1 MGFKFDLEEFG
12 IGVLEGASDYLDT
25 KSAERAAA
33 RKQDET
39 QARQNLP
46 LIGKRRALA
55 RQAAEYGNQAKALG
69 ASEKQVAIA
78 LNSGF
83 DGIQQF
89 VTNLQ
94 KAADQ
99 RGMTSLSAD
108 DIDAI
113 TDMPELPDV
122 NFSYDDMYRTV
133 YGTVPTEAKSPD
145 RSFLAKMVGA
155 GNNDDLARD
164 TFAQGLT
171 VQQINDMAASD
182 DYTKMAGFDNAYI
195 NYTQKPFMDDVEG
208 INFVEKYNKMKT
220 DYLKLDAVIA
230 KADEIDLKI
239 AQKVEAKRSELGDDP
254 EAETKIAQFEMSL
267 KRQASKEILQ
277 GFTSTLDPV
286 VAGYSNKYGNSFYT
300 NPAVKGF
307 LTNIYGS
314 DWVSTQ
320 TKPKKVVDQKTG
332 EVITVDKET
341 GQEVVGTKERASDL
355 TIDPDYNETI
365 KVTPLDAPEWM
376 EQTIIVGGE
385 EKVIVPFTE
394 EQKERVK
401 SYMDTYPLPH
411 MDDRYS
417 MEYTRDDWKKMT
429 RKERDKAGLPTSAVG
444 SWNFEFRDDLEDAGV
459 LEPSK
464 QERIINGALGLYANP
479 QEGAFYKIKVKG
491 RLGAFKV
498 SAEDLKEI
506 PIERIKNGSVMI
518 DKLQGEEEGLQSKGS
533 DWINRTL
540 GVK

>member
-1 MGFKFDLEEFG
+1 MGFKLDLEQFG
-12 IGVLEGASDYLDT
+12 IGFLEGASDYLDT

-33 RKQDET
+33 RKQEKT

-122 NFSYDDMYRTV
+122 NFNYDDMYRTV

-208 INFVEKYNKMKT
+208 IDFVEKYNKMKT

-365 KVTPLDAPEWM
+365 KVTPLDAPISE
-376 EQTIIVGGE
+376 ETITVGGE

-394 EQKERVK
+394 DQQERVK
-401 SYMDTYPLPH
+401 NYMDTYLLPH

-417 MEYTRDDWKKMT
+417 MEYTRDDWKNMT

-444 SWNFEFRDDLEDAGV
+444 SWNFEFRDDLEKAI
-459 LEPSK
+459 EPSR
-464 QERIINGALGLYANP
+464 QERSINGSLGLYANP

-491 RLGAFKV
+491 RLGTYKI
-498 SAEDLKEI
+498 SAEDLSAI
-506 PIERIKNGSVMI
+506 PIERVQNGSVMI
-518 DKLQGEEEGLQSKGS
+518 EKMGKDEEGLQSKGS

>member
-12 IGVLEGASDYLDT
+12 IGFLEGASDYLDT

-83 DGIQQF
+83 DGIQTF

-99 RGMTSLSAD
+99 RGMTSLSPD

-113 TDMPELPDV
+113 TDMPDLPDV
-122 NFSYDDMYRTV
+122 NFNYDDMYRTV

-171 VQQINDMAASD
+171 VEQINDMAASD

-208 INFVEKYNKMKT
+208 IDFVEKYNKMKT
-220 DYLKLDAVIA
+220 DYLKSDAVIA

-239 AQKVEAKRSELGDDP
+239 ARKVEAKRSELGDDP

-365 KVTPLDAPEWM
+365 KVTPLDAPISE
-376 EQTIIVGGE
+376 ETITVGGE

-394 EQKERVK
+394 DQQERVK
-401 SYMDTYPLPH
+401 NYMDTYLLPH

-417 MEYTRDDWKKMT
+417 MEYTRDDWKNMT

-444 SWNFEFRDDLEDAGV
+444 SWNFEFRDDLEKAI
-459 LEPSK
+459 EPSR
-464 QERIINGALGLYANP
+464 QERSINGSLGLYANP

-491 RLGAFKV
+491 RLGTYKI
-498 SAEDLKEI
+498 SAEDLSAI
-506 PIERIKNGSVMI
+506 PIERVQNGSVMI
-518 DKLQGEEEGLQSKGS
+518 EKMGKDEEGLQSKGS

>member
-1 MGFKFDLEEFG
+1 MGFKFNLEEFG
-12 IGVLEGASDYLDT
+12 LGFLDGASDYLDT

-33 RKQDET
+33 RKQEKA
-39 QARQNLP
+39 QARQNVP

-83 DGIQQF
+83 DGIQTF

-99 RGMTSLSAD
+99 RGITSLSPD

-122 NFSYDDMYRTV
+122 NFDYDDMYRTV

-208 INFVEKYNKMKT
+208 IDFVEKYNKKMD
-220 DYLKLDAVIA
+220 DYLKLDSVIA
-230 KADEIDLKI
+230 KADQADLNI
-239 AQKVEAKRSELGDDP
+239 ATEVKKKRAELEGDP
-254 EAETKIAQFEMSL
+254 EATTKLAQYEIAL
-267 KRQASKEILQ
+267 KRQAQKEILQ

-307 LTNIYGS
+307 LTNVYGS

-320 TKPKKVVDQKTG
+320 TKPKKVVDQNTG
-332 EVITVDKET
+332 EVITLDKET
-341 GQEVVGTKERASDL
+341 GQEVKGNKERAADL
-355 TIDPDYNETI
+355 TIGSEYNEVIKDTELEDSVSEETI
-365 KVTPLDAPEWM
+365 T
-376 EQTIIVGGE
+376 VGGE

-394 EQKERVK
+394 DQKEKVK
-401 SYMDTYPLPH
+401 NYMDTYTLPFRE
-411 MDDRYS
+411 DRYS
-417 MEYTRDDWKKMT
+417 MEYTRDDWNNMT
-429 RKERDKAGLPTSAVG
+429 RKERDKAGLPTSAAG
-444 SWNFEFRDDLEDAGV
+444 SWNFDFRDELEKAI
-459 LEPSK
+459 EPSGE
-464 QERIINGALGLYANP
+464 ERSINGALGLYANP
-479 QEGAFYKIKVKG
+479 QEGAFYKIKIKG

-498 SAEDLKEI
+498 SAEDLREI

-518 DKLQGEEEGLQSKGS
+518 DKIEGEAEGLQSKDS
-533 DWINRTL
+533 DAINRTF
-540 GVK
+540 GAK

>member
-1 MGFKFDLEEFG
+1 MGFKFNLEEFG
-12 IGVLEGASDYLDT
+12 LGFLDGASDYLDT

-33 RKQDET
+33 RKQEKA

-55 RQAAEYGNQAKALG
+55 RQAADYGNQAKALG

-122 NFSYDDMYRTV
+122 NFSYDDMYRAV

-208 INFVEKYNKMKT
+208 IDFVEKYGKMKT

-320 TKPKKVVDQKTG
+320 TKPKKVVDQNTG

-365 KVTPLDAPEWM
+365 KVTPLDAYISE
-376 EQTIIVGGE
+376 ETVTVGGE

-394 EQKERVK
+394 DQQERVK
-401 SYMDTYPLPH
+401 NYMDTYLLPH

-417 MEYTRDDWKKMT
+417 MEYTRDDWNNMT
-429 RKERDKAGLPTSAVG
+429 RTERDKAGLPTSAVG
-444 SWNFEFRDDLEDAGV
+444 SWNFEFRDDLEKAI
-459 LEPSK
+459 EPTK
-464 QERIINGALGLYANP
+464 QEMNINGALGLYANP

-498 SAEDLKEI
+498 SAEDLREI

-518 DKLQGEEEGLQSKGS
+518 DKIEGEEEGLQSKGS

>member
-99 RGMTSLSAD
+99 RGMTSLSPD

-122 NFSYDDMYRTV
+122 NFDYDDMYRTV

-208 INFVEKYNKMKT
+208 IDFVEKYNKMKT
-220 DYLKLDAVIA
+220 DYLKSDAVIA
-230 KADEIDLKI
+230 KADQADLTI
-239 AQKVEAKRSELGDDP
+239 TTEVEEKRKELEGDP
-254 EAETKIAQFEMSL
+254 EATTKLAQFEMSL

-307 LTNIYGS
+307 LTNVYGS

-341 GQEVVGTKERASDL
+341 GQEVKGTKERATDL
-355 TIDPDYNETI
+355 TIDPDYNEVIGEGTELDTPI
-365 KVTPLDAPEWM
+365 SEETVT
-376 EQTIIVGGE
+376 VGGE

-394 EQKERVK
+394 DQKERVK
-401 SYMDTYPLPH
+401 SYMDTYTLPFRE
-411 MDDRYS
+411 DRYS
-417 MEYTRDDWKKMT
+417 MEYTRDDWNNMT

-444 SWNFEFRDDLEDAGV
+444 SWNFEFRDELEKAI
-459 LEPSK
+459 EPSGE
-464 QERIINGALGLYANP
+464 ERSINGALGLYANP
-479 QEGAFYKIKVKG
+479 QEGAFYKIKIKG

-498 SAEDLKEI
+498 SAEDLREI

-518 DKLQGEEEGLQSKGS
+518 DKIEGEAEGLQSKDS
-533 DWINRTL
+533 DAINRTF
-540 GVK
+540 GAK

>member
-1 MGFKFDLEEFG
+1 MGFKFDLEDFG
-12 IGVLEGASDYLDT
+12 IGFLEGASDYLDT
-25 KSAERAAA
+25 KSAEREAA
-33 RKQDET
+33 RKQEKT

-133 YGTVPTEAKSPD
+133 YGVVPTEAKSPD

-365 KVTPLDAPEWM
+365 KVTPLDAPISE
-376 EQTIIVGGE
+376 ETITVGGE

-394 EQKERVK
+394 DQQERVK
-401 SYMDTYPLPH
+401 NYMDTYLLPH

-417 MEYTRDDWKKMT
+417 MEYTRDDWDNMT

-444 SWNFEFRDDLEDAGV
+444 SWNFEFRDDLEKAI
-459 LEPSK
+459 EPSR
-464 QERIINGALGLYANP
+464 QERSINGSLGLYANP

-491 RLGAFKV
+491 RLGTYKI
-498 SAEDLKEI
+498 SAEDLSAI
-506 PIERIKNGSVMI
+506 PIERVQNGSVMI
-518 DKLQGEEEGLQSKGS
+518 EKMGKDEEGLQSKGS

>member
-1 MGFKFDLEEFG
+1 MGLNIDWDQFGLGALEE
-12 IGVLEGASDYLDT
+12 ASDYLDK
-25 KSAERAAA
+25 KSEERAAA
-33 RKQDET
+33 RKQAKT

-55 RQAAEYGNQAKALG
+55 RQASEYGNQAKALG
-69 ASEKQVAIA
+69 ASEKQIAIA

-83 DGIQQF
+83 DGIQKF

-99 RGMTSLSAD
+99 RGMTSLGTD

-113 TDMPELPDV
+113 TDMPDLPDV
-122 NFSYDDMYRTV
+122 NFNYDDMYKAV
-133 YGTVPTEAKSPD
+133 YGAVPTEAKSPD
-145 RSFLAKMVGA
+145 RSFLAKMIGA

-208 INFVEKYNKMKT
+208 ITFVEKYNTMKT
-220 DYLKLDAVIA
+220 AYLKSEAVVN
-230 KADEIDLKI
+230 KAANIDLRIETLVK
-239 AQKVEAKRSELGDDP
+239 EKRAELGDDP
-254 EAETKIAQFEMSL
+254 EATTKLAQFEMSL
-267 KRQASKEILQ
+267 KRDASKELLQ
-277 GFTSTLDPV
+277 GFRSTLDPV

-307 LTNIYGS
+307 LTTVYGS
-314 DWVSTQ
+314 DYVNTQ
-320 TKPKKVVDQKTG
+320 TKPKKVIDPNTG
-332 EVITVDKET
+332 EVVTVDKET
-341 GQEVVGTKERASDL
+341 GQEVKGTKERATDL
-355 TIDPDYNETI
+355 TIDPDYNEVIGEGTE
-365 KVTPLDAPEWM
+365 LDAPIS
-376 EQTIIVGGE
+376 EQTITVGGE
-385 EKVIVPFTE
+385 EKVIVPFTKQQE
-394 EQKERVK
+394 EKVK
-401 SYMDTYPLPH
+401 KYMDSYLLPH

-417 MEYTRDDWKKMT
+417 MEYTREDWKKMT
-429 RKERDKAGLPTSAVG
+429 RKERDKAGLPTSSIG
-444 SWNFEFRDDLEDAGV
+444 SWNFEFRDDLEEAI
-459 LEPSK
+459 EPGR
-464 QERIINGALGLYANP
+464 QERSINGALGLYANP

-491 RLGAFKV
+491 RLGAYKI
-498 SAEDLKEI
+498 SAEDLNTI
-506 PIERIKNGSVMI
+506 PVERVRNGSVMI
-518 DKLQGEEEGLQSKGS
+518 EKIDKDEEGLQSKGS

>member
-1 MGFKFDLEEFG
+1 MGLNVDWEQFGLGALEE
-12 IGVLEGASDYLDT
+12 AADYLDK
-25 KSAERAAA
+25 KSEERAAFK
-33 RKQDET
+33 KQEKA

-46 LIGKRRALA
+46 LIGKRRSLA

-83 DGIQQF
+83 DGIQKF

-99 RGMTSLSAD
+99 RGMTSLSTD

-113 TDMPELPDV
+113 TDMPDLPDV
-122 NFSYDDMYRTV
+122 NFDYDDMYKAV
-133 YGTVPTEAKSPD
+133 YGAVPTEAKSPD
-145 RSFLAKMVGA
+145 RNFLAKMLGVGA
-155 GNNDDLARD
+155 NDDLARD

-208 INFVEKYNKMKT
+208 INFVEKYNKMKAN
-220 DYLKLDAVIA
+220 YLKSEAVVN
-230 KADEIDLKI
+230 KATEIDLNIEKL
-239 AQKVEAKRSELGDDP
+239 VEKKRLELGDDP
-254 EAETKIAQFEMSL
+254 EATTKLAQFEMSL
-267 KRQASKEILQ
+267 KRDASKEILQ
-277 GFTSTLDPV
+277 GFRSTLDPV

-307 LTNIYGS
+307 LTTVYGS
-314 DWVSTQ
+314 DYVSTQ
-320 TKPKKVVDQKTG
+320 TKPKKVIDPESG
-332 EVITVDKET
+332 EVITVDRKT
-341 GQEVVGTKERASDL
+341 GQEVVGTKERATDL
-355 TIDPDYNETI
+355 TIDQDYNEVIGEGTE
-365 KVTPLDAPEWM
+365 LDAPIS
-376 EQTIIVGGE
+376 EQTITVGGE
-385 EKVIVPFTE
+385 EKVIIPFTE
-394 EQKERVK
+394 EQEQRVK
-401 SYMDTYPLPH
+401 DYMATYPLPH

-417 MEYTRDDWKKMT
+417 MEYTRADWKKMT
-429 RKERDKAGLPTSAVG
+429 RKERDKAGLPTSAIG
-444 SWNFEFRDDLEDAGV
+444 SWNFEFRDDLEEAI
-459 LEPSK
+459 EPTK
-464 QERIINGALGLYANP
+464 QEMNINGALSLYANP

-498 SAEDLKEI
+498 SAEDLREI

-518 DKLQGEEEGLQSKGS
+518 DKIQGEEEGLKSKGP

>member
-365 KVTPLDAPEWM
+365 KVTPLDAPISE
-376 EQTIIVGGE
+376 ETITVGGE

-394 EQKERVK
+394 DQQERVK
-401 SYMDTYPLPH
+401 NYMDTYLLPH

-417 MEYTRDDWKKMT
+417 MEYTRDDWDNMT

-444 SWNFEFRDDLEDAGV
+444 SWNFEFRDDLEKAI
-459 LEPSK
+459 EPSR
-464 QERIINGALGLYANP
+464 QERSINGSLGLYANP

-491 RLGAFKV
+491 RLGTYKI
-498 SAEDLKEI
+498 SAEDLSAI
-506 PIERIKNGSVMI
+506 PIERVQNGSVMI
-518 DKLQGEEEGLQSKGS
+518 EKMGKDEEGLQSKGS

>member
-341 GQEVVGTKERASDL
+341 GQEVKGTKERATDL
-355 TIDPDYNETI
+355 TIDPDYNEVIGDGTE
-365 KVTPLDAPEWM
+365 LDAPISE
-376 EQTIIVGGE
+376 ETVTVGGE

-394 EQKERVK
+394 DQKERVK
-401 SYMDTYPLPH
+401 SYMDTYTLPFRE
-411 MDDRYS
+411 DRYS
-417 MEYTRDDWKKMT
+417 MEYTRDDWNNMT

-444 SWNFEFRDDLEDAGV
+444 SWNFEFRDELEKAI
-459 LEPSK
+459 EPSGE
-464 QERIINGALGLYANP
+464 ERSINGALGLYANP
-479 QEGAFYKIKVKG
+479 QEGAFYKIKIKG

-498 SAEDLKEI
+498 SAENLREI

-518 DKLQGEEEGLQSKGS
+518 DKIEGEAEGLQSKDS
-533 DWINRTL
+533 DAINRTF

>member
-1 MGFKFDLEEFG
+1 MGLNIDWEQFGLGALEE
-12 IGVLEGASDYLDT
+12 ASDYLDK
-25 KSAERAAA
+25 KSEERAAFKKREEA
-33 RKQDET
+33 

-69 ASEKQVAIA
+69 ASEKQIAIA

-83 DGIQQF
+83 DGIQKF

-99 RGMTSLSAD
+99 RGMTSLGAD

-113 TDMPELPDV
+113 TDMPDLPDV
-122 NFSYDDMYRTV
+122 NFDYDDMYKAV

-145 RSFLAKMVGA
+145 RSFLAKMIGA
-155 GNNDDLARD
+155 GANDDLARD

-182 DYTKMAGFDNAYI
+182 DYTKLAGFDNAYI

-220 DYLKLDAVIA
+220 DYLKSEAVVN
-230 KADEIDLKI
+230 KAADIDLKI
-239 AQKVEAKRSELGDDP
+239 ETLVKEKRAELGDDP
-254 EAETKIAQFEMSL
+254 EATTKLAQYEMSL
-267 KRQASKEILQ
+267 KRQASKELLQ

-307 LTNIYGS
+307 LTTVYGS
-314 DWVSTQ
+314 DYVSTQ
-320 TKPKKVVDQKTG
+320 TKPKKVIDPESG
-332 EVITVDKET
+332 EVVTVDRQT
-341 GQEVVGTKERASDL
+341 GQEVAGSKERATDL
-355 TIDPDYNETI
+355 I
-365 KVTPLDAPEWM
+365 KVTELDAPIS

-385 EKVIVPFTE
+385 EKVIIPFTE
-394 EQKERVK
+394 EQEQRVK
-401 SYMDTYPLPH
+401 DYMDTYPLPH

-417 MEYTRDDWKKMT
+417 MEYTRADWKKMT
-429 RKERDKAGLPTSAVG
+429 RKERDAAGLPTSAIG
-444 SWNFEFRDDLEDAGV
+444 SWNFEFRDDLEEAI
-459 LEPSK
+459 EPTK
-464 QERIINGALGLYANP
+464 QEMNINGALGLYANP

-498 SAEDLKEI
+498 SAEDLREI

-518 DKLQGEEEGLQSKGS
+518 NKIEGEEEGLKSKGS

>member
-12 IGVLEGASDYLDT
+12 IGFLEGASDYLDT

-83 DGIQQF
+83 DGIQTF

-99 RGMTSLSAD
+99 RGMTSLSPD

-113 TDMPELPDV
+113 TDMPDLPDV
-122 NFSYDDMYRTV
+122 NFNYDDMYRTV

-208 INFVEKYNKMKT
+208 INFVEKYNTMKT
-220 DYLKLDAVIA
+220 AYLKSDAVVTRA
-230 KADEIDLKI
+230 ADIDLKI
-239 AQKVEAKRSELGDDP
+239 EKRVEEKRKELGDDP

-365 KVTPLDAPEWM
+365 KVTPLDAPISE
-376 EQTIIVGGE
+376 ETITVGGE

-394 EQKERVK
+394 DQQERVK
-401 SYMDTYPLPH
+401 NYMDTYLLPH

-417 MEYTRDDWKKMT
+417 MEYTRDDWKNMT

-444 SWNFEFRDDLEDAGV
+444 SWNFEFRDDLEKAI
-459 LEPSK
+459 EPSR
-464 QERIINGALGLYANP
+464 QERSINGSLGLYANP

-491 RLGAFKV
+491 RLGTYKI
-498 SAEDLKEI
+498 SAEDLSAI
-506 PIERIKNGSVMI
+506 PIERVQNGSVMI
-518 DKLQGEEEGLQSKGS
+518 EKMGKDEEGLQSKGS

>member
-33 RKQDET
+33 RKQEKT

-122 NFSYDDMYRTV
+122 NFSYDDMYRAV
-133 YGTVPTEAKSPD
+133 YGVVPTEAKSPD

-332 EVITVDKET
+332 EIITVDKET

-365 KVTPLDAPEWM
+365 KVTPLDAPISE
-376 EQTIIVGGE
+376 ETVTVGGE

-394 EQKERVK
+394 DQQERVK
-401 SYMDTYPLPH
+401 NYMDTYLLPH

-417 MEYTRDDWKKMT
+417 MEYTRDDWNNMT
-429 RKERDKAGLPTSAVG
+429 RKERDAAGLPTSAIG
-444 SWNFEFRDDLEDAGV
+444 SWNFEFRDELEEAI
-459 LEPSK
+459 EPTK
-464 QERIINGALGLYANP
+464 QERNINGALGLYANP

-498 SAEDLKEI
+498 SAEDLREI

-518 DKLQGEEEGLQSKGS
+518 DKIEGEEEGLKSKGP
-533 DWINRTL
+533 DEINRTF

>member
-12 IGVLEGASDYLDT
+12 IGFLEGASDYLDT

-83 DGIQQF
+83 DCIQQF

-122 NFSYDDMYRTV
+122 NFNYDDMYRTV

-208 INFVEKYNKMKT
+208 IDFVEKYNKMKT

-239 AQKVEAKRSELGDDP
+239 ARKVEAKRSELGDDP

-365 KVTPLDAPEWM
+365 KVTPLDAPISE
-376 EQTIIVGGE
+376 ETITVGGE

-394 EQKERVK
+394 DQQERVK
-401 SYMDTYPLPH
+401 NYMDTYLLPH

-417 MEYTRDDWKKMT
+417 MEYTRDDWDNMT

-444 SWNFEFRDDLEDAGV
+444 SWNFEFRDDLEKAI
-459 LEPSK
+459 EPSR
-464 QERIINGALGLYANP
+464 QERSINGSLGLYANP

-491 RLGAFKV
+491 RLGTYKI
-498 SAEDLKEI
+498 SAEDLSAI
-506 PIERIKNGSVMI
+506 PIERVQNGSVMI
-518 DKLQGEEEGLQSKGS
+518 EKMGKDEEGLQSKGS

>member
-1 MGFKFDLEEFG
+1 MGLNIDWEQFGLGALEE
-12 IGVLEGASDYLDT
+12 ASDYLDK
-25 KSAERAAA
+25 KSEERDAF
-33 RKQDET
+33 RKQAKA

-83 DGIQQF
+83 DGIQKF

-99 RGMTSLSAD
+99 RGMTSLGTD

-113 TDMPELPDV
+113 TDMPDLPDV
-122 NFSYDDMYRTV
+122 NFDYDDMYKAV
-133 YGTVPTEAKSPD
+133 YGAVPTEAKSPD
-145 RSFLAKMVGA
+145 RNFLAKMLGVGA
-155 GNNDDLARD
+155 NDDLAKD
-164 TFAQGLT
+164 VYAQGLT

-182 DYTKMAGFDNAYI
+182 DYTKMAGFDNSYI

-208 INFVEKYNKMKT
+208 IDFVEKYNKMRDT
-220 DYLKLDAVIA
+220 YLKQESVIA
-230 KADEIDLKI
+230 KAAEIDLQIEKKI
-239 AQKVEAKRSELGDDP
+239 DAKRAELGADP
-254 EAETKIAQFEMSL
+254 EAEAKLMQFKASL
-267 KRQASKEILQ
+267 SKEASKEIMA
-277 GFTSTLDPV
+277 GFKSTLDPV
-286 VAGYSNKYGNSFYT
+286 VAGYSSKYGNSFYT

-307 LTNIYGS
+307 LTTIYGS
-314 DWVSTQ
+314 DWVSTR
-320 TKPKKVVDQKTG
+320 TKPKKVIDPESG
-332 EVITVDKET
+332 EVITVDRET
-341 GQEVVGTKERASDL
+341 GQEVAGEKERASDL
-355 TIDPDYNETI
+355 TIDPDYNEVI
-365 KVTPLDAPEWM
+365 KVTELDDPIS
-376 EQTIIVGGE
+376 EQTITVGGE
-385 EKVIVPFTE
+385 EKVIIPFTE
-394 EQKERVK
+394 EQEQRVK
-401 SYMDTYPLPH
+401 DYMDTYPLPH

-417 MEYTRDDWKKMT
+417 MEYTRADWKKMT
-429 RKERDKAGLPTSAVG
+429 RKERDAAGLPTSAIG
-444 SWNFEFRDDLEDAGV
+444 SWNFEFRDDLEEAI
-459 LEPSK
+459 EPTK
-464 QERIINGALGLYANP
+464 QEMNINGALGLYANP

-498 SAEDLKEI
+498 SAEDLREI

-518 DKLQGEEEGLQSKGS
+518 DKIEGEEEGLKSKGP

>member
-1 MGFKFDLEEFG
+1 MGFNFDLEEFG
-12 IGVLEGASDYLDT
+12 IGFLEGASDYLDT

-33 RKQDET
+33 RKQEKA

-83 DGIQQF
+83 DGIQKF

-99 RGMTSLSAD
+99 RGMTSLSPD

-113 TDMPELPDV
+113 TDMPDLPDV
-122 NFSYDDMYRTV
+122 NFNYDDMYRTV

-145 RSFLAKMVGA
+145 RSFLAKMIGA

-182 DYTKMAGFDNAYI
+182 DYTKLAGFDNAYI

-208 INFVEKYNKMKT
+208 INFVEKYNKMKA
-220 DYLKLDAVIA
+220 DYLKSEAVVN
-230 KADEIDLKI
+230 KATEIDLDIRI
-239 AQKVEAKRSELGDDP
+239 AVEDKRKELGDDP
-254 EAETKIAQFEMSL
+254 EAETKLAQYELSL
-267 KRQASKEILQ
+267 KRQASKKLLQ

-307 LTNIYGS
+307 LTTVYGS
-314 DWVSTQ
+314 DWLSTQ
-320 TKPKKVVDQKTG
+320 TKPKKVIDPESG

-341 GQEVVGTKERASDL
+341 GQEVVGTKERATDL
-355 TIDPDYNETI
+355 TIDSDYNEVIGEGTE
-365 KVTPLDAPEWM
+365 LDAPIS
-376 EQTIIVGGE
+376 EQTITVGGE
-385 EKVIVPFTE
+385 EKVIIPFTE
-394 EQKERVK
+394 DQKERVK
-401 SYMDTYPLPH
+401 NYMDTYTLPFRE
-411 MDDRYS
+411 DRYS
-417 MEYTRDDWKKMT
+417 MEYTRDDWNNMT
-429 RKERDKAGLPTSAVG
+429 RKERDKAGLPTSALG
-444 SWNFEFRDDLEDAGV
+444 SWNFEFRDDLEEAI
-459 LEPSK
+459 EPTK
-464 QERIINGALGLYANP
+464 QEMNINGALGLYANP
-479 QEGAFYKIKVKG
+479 QEGAFYKIKIKG

-498 SAEDLKEI
+498 SAEDLREI

-518 DKLQGEEEGLQSKGS
+518 DKIEGEAAGLQSKDS
-533 DWINRTL
+533 DEINRTF

>member
-1 MGFKFDLEEFG
+1 MGFKFNLEEFG
-12 IGVLEGASDYLDT
+12 LGFLDGASDYLDT
-25 KSAERAAA
+25 KSAERAAD
-33 RKQDET
+33 RKQEKA

-99 RGMTSLSAD
+99 RGMTSLSPD

-122 NFSYDDMYRTV
+122 NFSYDDMFRTV

-365 KVTPLDAPEWM
+365 KVTPLDAPISE
-376 EQTIIVGGE
+376 ETITVGGE

-394 EQKERVK
+394 DQQERVK
-401 SYMDTYPLPH
+401 NYMDTYLLPH

-417 MEYTRDDWKKMT
+417 MEYTRDDWDNMT

-444 SWNFEFRDDLEDAGV
+444 SWNFEFRDDLEKAI
-459 LEPSK
+459 EPSR
-464 QERIINGALGLYANP
+464 QERSINGSLGLYANP

-491 RLGAFKV
+491 RLGTYKI
-498 SAEDLKEI
+498 SAEDLSAI
-506 PIERIKNGSVMI
+506 PIERVQNGSVMI
-518 DKLQGEEEGLQSKGS
+518 EKMGKDEEGLQSKGS

>member
-55 RQAAEYGNQAKALG
+55 RQAAEYGNQAEALG
-69 ASEKQVAIA
+69 ASKKQIAIA

-122 NFSYDDMYRTV
+122 NFNYDDMYRTV

-208 INFVEKYNKMKT
+208 IDFVEKYNKMKT

-239 AQKVEAKRSELGDDP
+239 ARKVEAKRSELGDDP

-365 KVTPLDAPEWM
+365 KVTPLDAPISE
-376 EQTIIVGGE
+376 ETITVGGE

-394 EQKERVK
+394 DQQERVK
-401 SYMDTYPLPH
+401 NYMDTYLLPH

-417 MEYTRDDWKKMT
+417 MEYTRDDWDNMT

-444 SWNFEFRDDLEDAGV
+444 SWNFEFRDDLEKAI
-459 LEPSK
+459 EPSR
-464 QERIINGALGLYANP
+464 QERSINGSLGLYANP

-491 RLGAFKV
+491 RLGTYKI
-498 SAEDLKEI
+498 SAEDLSAI
-506 PIERIKNGSVMI
+506 PIERVQNGSVMI
-518 DKLQGEEEGLQSKGS
+518 EKMGKDEEGLQSKGS

>member
-1 MGFKFDLEEFG
+1 MGLNIDWEQFGLGALEE
-12 IGVLEGASDYLDT
+12 ASDYLDK
-25 KSAERAAA
+25 KSAERVAA
-33 RKQDET
+33 RKQGET

-69 ASEKQVAIA
+69 ASEKQIAIA

-83 DGIQQF
+83 DGIQKF

-99 RGMTSLSAD
+99 RGMTSLGTD

-113 TDMPELPDV
+113 TDMPDLPDV
-122 NFSYDDMYRTV
+122 NFDYDDMYKAV
-133 YGTVPTEAKSPD
+133 YGAVPTEAKSPD
-145 RSFLAKMVGA
+145 RSFLAKMLGA

-208 INFVEKYNKMKT
+208 ITFVEKYNKMKT
-220 DYLKLDAVIA
+220 DYLKSEAVVN
-230 KADEIDLKI
+230 KAADIDLKI
-239 AQKVEAKRSELGDDP
+239 ETLVKEKRTELGDDP
-254 EAETKIAQFEMSL
+254 EATTKLAQYEMSL
-267 KRQASKEILQ
+267 KRQASKELLQ
-277 GFTSTLDPV
+277 GFKNTLDPV

-307 LTNIYGS
+307 LTTVYGS
-314 DWVSTQ
+314 DYVSTQ
-320 TKPKKVVDQKTG
+320 TKPKKVIDPESG
-332 EVITVDKET
+332 EVVTVDRET
-341 GQEVVGTKERASDL
+341 GQEVAGEKERATDL
-355 TIDPDYNETI
+355 TIDPDYNEVI
-365 KVTPLDAPEWM
+365 KVTELDAPIS
-376 EQTIIVGGE
+376 EQTITVGGE
-385 EKVIVPFTE
+385 EKVIIPFTE
-394 EQKERVK
+394 EQQQRVK
-401 SYMDTYPLPH
+401 DYMDTYPLPH

-417 MEYTRDDWKKMT
+417 MEYTRADWKNMT
-429 RKERDKAGLPTSAVG
+429 RKERDAAGLPTSAIG
-444 SWNFEFRDDLEDAGV
+444 SWNFEFRDDLEEAI
-459 LEPSK
+459 EPTK
-464 QERIINGALGLYANP
+464 QEMNINGALGLYANP

-518 DKLQGEEEGLQSKGS
+518 DKIEGEEEGLKSKGS

>member
-365 KVTPLDAPEWM
+365 KVTPLDAPISE
-376 EQTIIVGGE
+376 ETITVGGE

-394 EQKERVK
+394 DQKERVK
-401 SYMDTYPLPH
+401 NYMDTYLLPH

-417 MEYTRDDWKKMT
+417 MEYTRDDWDNMT

-444 SWNFEFRDDLEDAGV
+444 SWNFEFRDDLEKAI
-459 LEPSK
+459 EPSR
-464 QERIINGALGLYANP
+464 QERSINGSLGLYANP

-491 RLGAFKV
+491 RLGTYKI
-498 SAEDLKEI
+498 SAEDLSAI
-506 PIERIKNGSVMI
+506 PIERVQNGSVMI
-518 DKLQGEEEGLQSKGS
+518 EKMGKDEEGLQSKGS

>member
-1 MGFKFDLEEFG
+1 MGFNFDLEEFG
-12 IGVLEGASDYLDT
+12 IGFLEGASDYLDT

-33 RKQDET
+33 RKQEKA

-83 DGIQQF
+83 DGIQKF

-99 RGMTSLSAD
+99 RGMTSLSPD

-113 TDMPELPDV
+113 TDMPDLPDV
-122 NFSYDDMYRTV
+122 NFNYDDMYRTV

-145 RSFLAKMVGA
+145 RSFLAKMIGA

-182 DYTKMAGFDNAYI
+182 DYTKLAGFDNAYI

-208 INFVEKYNKMKT
+208 INFVEKYNKMKA
-220 DYLKLDAVIA
+220 DYLKSEAVVN
-230 KADEIDLKI
+230 KATEIDLDIRI
-239 AQKVEAKRSELGDDP
+239 AVEDKRKELGDDP
-254 EAETKIAQFEMSL
+254 EAETKLAQYELSL
-267 KRQASKEILQ
+267 KRQASKKLLQ

-307 LTNIYGS
+307 LTTVYGS
-314 DWVSTQ
+314 DWLSTQ
-320 TKPKKVVDQKTG
+320 TKPKKVIDPESG

-341 GQEVVGTKERASDL
+341 GQEVVGTKERATDL
-355 TIDPDYNETI
+355 TIDSDYNEVIGEGTE
-365 KVTPLDAPEWM
+365 LDAPIS
-376 EQTIIVGGE
+376 EQTITVGGE
-385 EKVIVPFTE
+385 EKVIIPFTE
-394 EQKERVK
+394 DQKERVK
-401 SYMDTYPLPH
+401 NYMDTYTLPFRE
-411 MDDRYS
+411 DRYS
-417 MEYTRDDWKKMT
+417 MEYTRDDWNNMT
-429 RKERDKAGLPTSAVG
+429 CKERDKAGLPTSALG
-444 SWNFEFRDDLEDAGV
+444 SWNFEFRDDLEEAI
-459 LEPSK
+459 EPTK
-464 QERIINGALGLYANP
+464 QEMNINGALGLYANP
-479 QEGAFYKIKVKG
+479 QEGAFYKIKIKG

-498 SAEDLKEI
+498 SAEDLREI

-518 DKLQGEEEGLQSKGS
+518 DKIEGEAAGLQSKDS
-533 DWINRTL
+533 DEINRTF